1 MEKVGIIT
9 KFLLF
14 SKEFDQFGQFFP
26 NDKIKVYLGDPDCDT
41 MMLLDAA
48 ERDGCSALV
57 TGAFTYEEIVQKTY
71 LPIVDV
77 EADFQDIISAWANV
91 KKRGE
96 TPKKV
101 AVFLVESNPVLKYA
115 GLAEELSVTFDADV
129 RIIQF
134 SSRSEYEPLIA
145 SLKGKVDLIIA
156 GEKSVEI
163 CKKYGIPNEYLKIG
177 FTNKF
182 SGVQNALSIAHA
194 QSDDRTRNKRLQE
207 VLNFA
212 REGLIVVDNN
222 GEIIEFNRTANKI
235 LGIKRQ
241 AVYHHTNIWDMLL
254 IDRKT
259 YKTDRLP
266 QLQNEIFELADGRK
280 IMISSKIFEVGKN
293 VEGAFFTVRE
303 TKEIEEIEKKIRKEV
318 IPKGNVAKY
327 NLSSIIGS
335 GKEVGKCKN
344 LVKRFGK
351 FEGNVMILG
360 ETGTGKELFA
370 QSIHNESLRSEEPF
384 FAVNCAALPSSILES
399 ELFGYSEGS
408 FTGAVKGGKPG
419 IFELAH
425 GGTLYLDEVTEMDIS
440 CQSKLLR
447 VIQEKEVRR
456 IGDSKIIPI
465 DVRVIAASN
474 RDIWQEVVE
483 KRFRED
489 LYYRL
494 NVMNIHIPPLRERTD
509 DIMELI
515 GYFTEHYGEKYG
527 SIPDMRFT
535 RRAEEYLCRYPWYG
549 NVRELQNFV
558 ERLYA
563 YGYNGEN
570 IDVSIV
576 AKLIHDFKIEDRW
589 TSENIETSESEL
601 IRENHVVGGKIDFG
615 SFETVHSL
623 EKEAIIE
630 ALEISKGNRR
640 KAADMLGISRTTLWR
655 RLNEI
660 DGVGKNKNI

>member
-14 SKEFDQFGQFFP
+14 SKEFDEFWRYFP
-26 NDKIKVYLGDPDCDT
+26 DDEIKVYFGDPDSDT
-41 MMLLDAA
+41 MRLLETA
-48 ERDGCSALV
+48 EKDGCSALV
-57 TGAFTYEEIVQKTY
+57 TGAFTYEEIFQNTY

-96 TPKKV
+96 KPNRV
-101 AVFLVESNPVLKYA
+101 AVFLVKTNPVLKYA
-115 GLAEELSVTFDADV
+115 GLAEELSATFDADV

-145 SLKGKVDLIIA
+145 SLKGEVDLIIA
-156 GEKSVEI
+156 GEKSVEV
-163 CKKYGIPNEYLKIG
+163 CRKYDIPNEFLEIG

-182 SGVQNALSIAHA
+182 SGVQNALSIARA
-194 QSDDRTRNKRLQE
+194 QSENRTRNKQLQE
-207 VLNFA
+207 ILNFA
-212 REGLIVVDNN
+212 REGLIVVDKN

-235 LGIKRQ
+235 LNIKHN
-241 AVYHHTNIWDMLL
+241 AVNRHTNIWDMLL
-254 IDRKT
+254 IDRAK
-259 YKTDRLP
+259 YKADKIPRF
-266 QLQNEIFELADGRK
+266 QNEIFELDDGRK
-280 IMISSKIFEVGKN
+280 VIISSKILEIGRN
-293 VEGAFFTVRE
+293 IEGAFFTVRE
-303 TKEIEEIEKKIRKEV
+303 TKEIEEIEKKIRKDI
-318 IPKGNVAKY
+318 IPKENVAKY
-327 NLSSIIGS
+327 NLESIIGS
-335 GKEVGKCKN
+335 SKEIGECKK

-370 QSIHNESLRSEEPF
+370 QSIHNESPRSEEPF

-425 GGTLYLDEVTEMDIS
+425 GGTLYLDEITEMDIS

-456 IGDSKIIPI
+456 IGDSKIIPV

-494 NVMNIHIPPLRERTD
+494 NVMNIHIPPLRERTN
-509 DIMELI
+509 DIMGLI
-515 GYFTEHYGEKYG
+515 GYFAEHYGEKYG

-535 RRAEEYLCRYPWYG
+535 RRAEEYLCNYPWHG

-558 ERLYA
+558 ERLYV

-576 AKLIHDFKIEDRW
+576 SKLVHDFKTEDKCNS
-589 TSENIETSESEL
+589 TCSIYTKQDTDVIYHNYESESK
-601 IRENHVVGGKIDFG
+601 R
-615 SFETVHSL
+615 FETVRNI
-623 EKEAIIE
+623 EKEAIME
-630 ALEISKGNRR
+630 ALEVTGGNRT
-640 KAADMLGISRTTLWR
+640 KAADMLGMSRTTLWR
-655 RLNEI
+655 RLT
-660 DGVGKNKNI
+660 DVQKNNKKT